1 MREDIAKLDQYI
13 EQMDFLYQHKIGD
26 VYSLQSKKESL
37 QSELKHQIV
46 ERRKLYTIKER
57 AERNNDAPLILQ
69 TKAAINVASG
79 KIKKLRKEISLCEAV
94 TASSDRV
101 EKALEDLNKKPE
113 LDSHKIKD
121 DPKKNKV
128 RNKQDMTL

>member
-1 MREDIAKLDQYI
+1 
-13 EQMDFLYQHKIGD
+13 
-26 VYSLQSKKESL
+26 
-37 QSELKHQIV
+37 
-46 ERRKLYTIKER
+46 RRKLYTVKER

-101 EKALEDLNKKPE
+101 EKALEYLNKKPE